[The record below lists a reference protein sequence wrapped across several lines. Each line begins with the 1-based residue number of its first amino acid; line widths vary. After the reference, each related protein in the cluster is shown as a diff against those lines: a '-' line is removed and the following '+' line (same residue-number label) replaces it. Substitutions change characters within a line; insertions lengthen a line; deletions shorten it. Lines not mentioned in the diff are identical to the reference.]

1 MPERE
6 HLHYISKSIHSAMV
20 FQSPSWPQVDEIKQ
34 LAVQTASTNIVKGE
48 VTNFMH
54 SQGYNHGSDTFA
66 LPCACA
72 SSNAHELQNFP
83 LHKSRN

>member
-1 MPERE
+1 
-6 HLHYISKSIHSAMV
+6 MV
-20 FQSPSWPQVDEIKQ
+20 FQSLSWPQVDEIKQ
-34 LAVQTASTNIVKGE
+34 LAVQTASTNIVKEE

-54 SQGYNHGSDTFA
+54 SRGYNRGSDTFA

-72 SSNAHELQNFP
+72 SSNAHELQNFS

>member
-1 MPERE
+1 
-6 HLHYISKSIHSAMV
+6 MV

-54 SQGYNHGSDTFA
+54 SRGSDTFA
-66 LPCACA
+66 WPCACA